1 MAEAKTLLALSG
13 EDESPNAL
21 HESAVVVIDA
31 QLDYVAGILPL
42 AGIDAALEAGAVL
55 LARAREMG
63 RPVVHVLHKGSPGG
77 LLDPDVGGRPD
88 PRMAPRDGEAVVW
101 KSHISGFE
109 GTDLAEVLAA
119 TGMERLILVGFMTH
133 MCVSTT
139 TRAASDRGY
148 RCTVVAEVTATRD
161 LPDPLGG
168 RVVPACDVQR
178 IALTE
183 LADLFAVVVPKQTDI
198 PA

>member
-13 EDESPNAL
+13 ADLSPNPL

-42 AGIDAALEAGAVL
+42 AGIDAALEAGAAL

-63 RPVVHVLHKGSPGG
+63 RPVVHVLHKGSSGG
-77 LLDPDVGGRPD
+77 LLDPEAGGRPD

-119 TGMERLILVGFMTH
+119 TGVQRLILLGFMTH

-139 TRAASDRGY
+139 TRVASDRGY
-148 RCTVVAEVTATRD
+148 RCTVVAEGTATRD
-161 LPDPLGG
+161 LPDPMGEG
-168 RVVPACDVQR
+168 SVSARDIQR
-178 IALTE
+178 IALAE

-198 PA
+198 PD